1 MTQMIPEQPTQVEA
15 EHETRVWKP
24 ARRITALSIGT
35 VLVAILVLTALLAP
49 WLAPFDPNIQHI
61 EMRLLPP
68 SHAHWLG
75 TDGFGRDLLSRV
87 VYGARPT
94 LLLVSLILILTIPV
108 GKLIGISAGYIGGW
122 YERIVM
128 RLTDI
133 VMSLPSLVMA
143 LALVAILGPG
153 LMNGALALAFTSW
166 PPFARQARAE
176 TLALRRS
183 DYLAAA
189 RMQGIGGFRL
199 MFGHILPL
207 CLPSAVVRAAL
218 SLGGII
224 LASAGLGFLGMGIQ
238 PPTAEWG
245 SMVAEGSKV
254 IFDQWWVAAAPG
266 GAILFA
272 SLAFNLLGDG
282 LRDKMDPRHGN

>member
-1 MTQMIPEQPTQVEA
+1 MTQNLTEA
-15 EHETRVWKP
+15 ENVAPRRHRRRRVTTL
-24 ARRITALSIGT
+24 AIGGT
-35 VLVAILVLTALLAP
+35 LVAILLLTALLAP
-49 WLAPFDPNIQHI
+49 LLAPFDPNAQV
-61 EMRLLPP
+61 MSARLLPP
-68 SHAHWLG
+68 SAAHWLG

-87 VYGARPT
+87 IYGTRPT
-94 LLLVSLILILTIPV
+94 LLLVSLILVLTIPV
-108 GKLIGISAGYIGGW
+108 GMLVGIAAGYLGGW
-122 YERIVM
+122 TERVLM
-128 RLTDI
+128 RITDI
-133 VMSLPSLVMA
+133 FLSLPNLVIA
-143 LALVAILGPG
+143 LALVAMLGPG
-153 LMNGALALAFTSW
+153 LMNGALALALTSW

-189 RMQGIGGFRL
+189 RMQGITGLRL

-207 CLPSAVVRAAL
+207 CMPSAVVRAAL

-224 LASAGLGFLGMGIQ
+224 LAAAGLGFLGMGVQ

-272 SLAFNLLGDG
+272 SLAFNLTGDG
-282 LRDKMDPRHGN
+282 LRDRLDTRNAN

>member
-1 MTQMIPEQPTQVEA
+1 MTQQLSEL
-15 EHETRVWKP
+15 ETVRPRRRCRRV
-24 ARRITALSIGT
+24 TSLTIGLT
-35 VLVAILVLTALLAP
+35 LVAVLVLTALLAP
-49 WLAPFDPNIQHI
+49 LLAPFDPNMQTISA
-61 EMRLLPP
+61 RLLSP
-68 SHAHWLG
+68 SAQHWFG

-87 VYGARPT
+87 IYGARPT
-94 LLLVSLILILTIPV
+94 LLLVSLILVLTIPV
-108 GKLIGISAGYIGGW
+108 GLLIGITAGYVGGW
-122 YERIVM
+122 TERVLM
-128 RLTDI
+128 RITDI
-133 VMSLPSLVMA
+133 FLSLPNLVIA
-143 LALVAILGPG
+143 LALVAMLGPG
-153 LMNGALALAFTSW
+153 LMNGALALALTSW

-189 RMQGIGGFRL
+189 RMQGITGLRL

-207 CLPSAVVRAAL
+207 CLPTAVVRAAL

-224 LASAGLGFLGMGIQ
+224 LSAAGLGFLGMGVQ

-266 GAILFA
+266 AAILFA
-272 SLAFNLLGDG
+272 SLAFNLTGDG
-282 LRDKMDPRHGN
+282 LRDRLDTRHAK

>member
-1 MTQMIPEQPTQVEA
+1 MTQQLSEL
-15 EHETRVWKP
+15 ETLRPRRRRSRV
-24 ARRITALSIGT
+24 TSLTIGLT
-35 VLVAILVLTALLAP
+35 LVLIVVAMALFAP
-49 WLAPFDPNIQHI
+49 LLAPFDPNAQIISQ
-61 EMRLLPP
+61 RLQAP
-68 SHAHWLG
+68 SALHWFG

-87 VYGARPT
+87 IYGARPT
-94 LLLVSLILILTIPV
+94 LLLVSLILVLTIPV
-108 GKLIGISAGYIGGW
+108 GLLVGITAGYVGGW
-122 YERIVM
+122 TERVLM
-128 RLTDI
+128 RITDI
-133 VMSLPSLVMA
+133 FLSLPNLVIA
-143 LALVAILGPG
+143 LALVAMLGPG
-153 LMNGALALAFTSW
+153 LMNGALALALTSW

-189 RMQGIGGFRL
+189 RMQGITGLRL

-207 CLPSAVVRAAL
+207 CMPTAVVRAAL

-224 LASAGLGFLGMGIQ
+224 LSAAGLGFLGMGVQ

-272 SLAFNLLGDG
+272 SLAFNLTGDG
-282 LRDKMDPRHGN
+282 LRDRLDTRLAK

>member
-1 MTQMIPEQPTQVEA
+1 MTQHLSDA
-15 EHETRVWKP
+15 EPLTPQRRRRVTTL
-24 ARRITALSIGT
+24 AIGGSLIA
-35 VLVAILVLTALLAP
+35 VLLLVALFAP
-49 WLAPFDPNIQHI
+49 WLAPFDPNAQQ
-61 EMRLLPP
+61 MSARLLPP
-68 SHAHWLG
+68 SALHWFG
-75 TDGFGRDLLSRV
+75 TDGFGRDLFSRV
-87 VYGARPT
+87 LYGARPT
-94 LLLVSLILILTIPV
+94 LLLVSLILLLTIPV
-108 GKLIGISAGYIGGW
+108 GMLIGISAGYLGGW
-122 YERIVM
+122 TERVLM
-128 RLTDI
+128 RITDI
-133 VMSLPSLVMA
+133 FLSLPNLVIA
-143 LALVAILGPG
+143 LALVAMLGPG
-153 LMNGALALAFTSW
+153 LLNGALALALTSW

-189 RMQGIGGFRL
+189 RMQGINGLRL

-207 CLPSAVVRAAL
+207 CMPSAVVRAAL

-224 LASAGLGFLGMGIQ
+224 LASAGLGFLGMGVQ

-272 SLAFNLLGDG
+272 SLAFNLTGDG
-282 LRDKMDPRHGN
+282 LRDRLDTRHGH

>member
-1 MTQMIPEQPTQVEA
+1 MTQQL
-15 EHETRVWKP
+15 HELETVRP
-24 ARRITALSIGT
+24 RRRRARITSLTIGLT
-35 VLVAILVLTALLAP
+35 LVIVLVAMALLAP
-49 WLAPFDPNIQHI
+49 LLAPFDPNAQVI
-61 EMRLLPP
+61 EQRLLAP
-68 SHAHWLG
+68 SALHWFG

-87 VYGARPT
+87 IYGARPT
-94 LLLVSLILILTIPV
+94 LLLVSLILVLTIPV
-108 GKLIGISAGYIGGW
+108 GLLVGITAGYVGGW
-122 YERIVM
+122 TERVLM
-128 RLTDI
+128 RITVIFL
-133 VMSLPSLVMA
+133 SLPNLVIA
-143 LALVAILGPG
+143 LALVAMLGPG
-153 LMNGALALAFTSW
+153 LMNGALALALTSW

-189 RMQGIGGFRL
+189 RMQGITGLRL

-207 CLPSAVVRAAL
+207 CLPTAVVRAAL

-224 LASAGLGFLGMGIQ
+224 LSAAGLGFLGMGVQ

-266 GAILFA
+266 AAILFA
-272 SLAFNLLGDG
+272 SLAFNLTGDG
-282 LRDKMDPRHGN
+282 LRDRLDTRHAK

>member
-1 MTQMIPEQPTQVEA
+1 MTQQLSEL
-15 EHETRVWKP
+15 ETVRPRRRRRRV
-24 ARRITALSIGT
+24 TSLTIGLT
-35 VLVAILVLTALLAP
+35 LVAILVLTALFAP
-49 WLAPFDPNIQHI
+49 LLAPFDPNMQTISA
-61 EMRLLPP
+61 RLLPP
-68 SHAHWLG
+68 SAQHWFG

-87 VYGARPT
+87 IYGARPT
-94 LLLVSLILILTIPV
+94 LLLVSLILVLTIPV
-108 GKLIGISAGYIGGW
+108 GLLVGITAGYLGGW
-122 YERIVM
+122 TERVLM
-128 RLTDI
+128 RITDI
-133 VMSLPSLVMA
+133 FLSLPNLVIA
-143 LALVAILGPG
+143 LALVAMLGPG
-153 LMNGALALAFTSW
+153 LMNGALALALTSW

-189 RMQGIGGFRL
+189 RMQGITGLRL

-207 CLPSAVVRAAL
+207 CLPTAVVRAAL

-224 LASAGLGFLGMGIQ
+224 LSAAGLGFLGMGVQ

-266 GAILFA
+266 AAILFG
-272 SLAFNLLGDG
+272 SLAFNLTGDG
-282 LRDKMDPRHGN
+282 LRDRLDTRHAK

>member
-1 MTQMIPEQPTQVEA
+1 MTQQLSEL
-15 EHETRVWKP
+15 ETLRPRRRRQRV
-24 ARRITALSIGT
+24 TSLT
-35 VLVAILVLTALLAP
+35 VGLTLVAILILMALLAP
-49 WLAPFDPNIQHI
+49 LIAPFDPNLQT
-61 EMRLLPP
+61 MSSRLLAP
-68 SHAHWLG
+68 SAQHWFG

-87 VYGARPT
+87 IYGARPT
-94 LLLVSLILILTIPV
+94 LLLVSLILVLTIPA
-108 GKLIGISAGYIGGW
+108 GLLIGITAGYVGGW
-122 YERIVM
+122 TERLLM
-128 RLTDI
+128 RITDI
-133 VMSLPSLVMA
+133 FLSLPNLVIA

-153 LMNGALALAFTSW
+153 LMNGALALALTSW

-189 RMQGIGGFRL
+189 RMQGITGFRL

-207 CLPSAVVRAAL
+207 CLPTAVVRAAL

-224 LASAGLGFLGMGIQ
+224 LAAAGLGFLGMGVQ

-266 GAILFA
+266 AAILFA
-272 SLAFNLLGDG
+272 SLAFNLTGDG
-282 LRDKMDPRHGN
+282 LRDRLDTRHAK

>member
-1 MTQMIPEQPTQVEA
+1 MTQQLSEL
-15 EHETRVWKP
+15 ETLRPRRRRQRV
-24 ARRITALSIGT
+24 TSLSVGLT
-35 VLVAILVLTALLAP
+35 LVAILILMALLAP
-49 WLAPFDPNIQHI
+49 LIAPFDPNMQT
-61 EMRLLPP
+61 MSSRLLAP
-68 SHAHWLG
+68 SAQHWFG

-87 VYGARPT
+87 IYGARPT
-94 LLLVSLILILTIPV
+94 LLLVSLILVLTIPA
-108 GKLIGISAGYIGGW
+108 GLLIGITAGYVGGW
-122 YERIVM
+122 TERLLM
-128 RLTDI
+128 RITDI
-133 VMSLPSLVMA
+133 FLSLPNLVIA

-153 LMNGALALAFTSW
+153 LMNGALALALTSW

-189 RMQGIGGFRL
+189 RMQGITGFRL

-207 CLPSAVVRAAL
+207 CMPTAVVRAAL

-224 LASAGLGFLGMGIQ
+224 LAAAGLGFLGMGVQ

-266 GAILFA
+266 AAILFA
-272 SLAFNLLGDG
+272 SLAFNLTGDG
-282 LRDKMDPRHGN
+282 LRDRLDTRHAK

>member
-1 MTQMIPEQPTQVEA
+1 MTQQL
-15 EHETRVWKP
+15 HELESVRPRRRRARV
-24 ARRITALSIGT
+24 TSLSIGLT
-35 VLVAILVLTALLAP
+35 LVVILIVMALLAP
-49 WLAPFDPNIQHI
+49 WLAPFDPNVQTINQ
-61 EMRLLPP
+61 RLLPP
-68 SHAHWLG
+68 SALHWFG

-87 VYGARPT
+87 IYGARPT
-94 LLLVSLILILTIPV
+94 LLLVSLILVLTIPV
-108 GKLIGISAGYIGGW
+108 GLLIGITAGYVGGW
-122 YERIVM
+122 TERVLM
-128 RLTDI
+128 RITDI
-133 VMSLPSLVMA
+133 FLSLPNLVIA
-143 LALVAILGPG
+143 LALVAMLGPG
-153 LMNGALALAFTSW
+153 LMNGALALALTSW

-189 RMQGIGGFRL
+189 RMQGITGLRL

-207 CLPSAVVRAAL
+207 CLPTAVVRAAL

-224 LASAGLGFLGMGIQ
+224 LSAAGLGFLGMGVQ

-266 GAILFA
+266 AAILFA
-272 SLAFNLLGDG
+272 SLAFNLTGDG
-282 LRDKMDPRHGN
+282 LRDRLDTRHAK

>member
-1 MTQMIPEQPTQVEA
+1 MTQQLSEL
-15 EHETRVWKP
+15 ETLRPRRRRRRV
-24 ARRITALSIGT
+24 TSLTIGLT
-35 VLVAILVLTALLAP
+35 LVAILVLTALFAPLLAP
-49 WLAPFDPNIQHI
+49 VDPNMQTISA
-61 EMRLLPP
+61 RLLPP
-68 SHAHWLG
+68 SAQHWFG

-87 VYGARPT
+87 IYGARPT
-94 LLLVSLILILTIPV
+94 LLLVSLILVLTIPV
-108 GKLIGISAGYIGGW
+108 GLLIGITAGYVGGW
-122 YERIVM
+122 TERVLM
-128 RLTDI
+128 RITDI
-133 VMSLPSLVMA
+133 FLSLPNLVIA
-143 LALVAILGPG
+143 LALVAMLGPG
-153 LMNGALALAFTSW
+153 LMNGALALALTSW

-189 RMQGIGGFRL
+189 RMQGITGLRL

-207 CLPSAVVRAAL
+207 CLPTAVVRAAL

-224 LASAGLGFLGMGIQ
+224 LSAAGLGFLGMGVQ

-266 GAILFA
+266 AAILFA
-272 SLAFNLLGDG
+272 SLAFNLTGDG
-282 LRDKMDPRHGN
+282 LRDRLDTRHAK

>member
-1 MTQMIPEQPTQVEA
+1 MTQQLSEL
-15 EHETRVWKP
+15 ETVRPRRRRARVTSLT
-24 ARRITALSIGT
+24 IGLALVVI
-35 VLVAILVLTALLAP
+35 VVAMALFAP
-49 WLAPFDPNIQHI
+49 LLAPFDPNAQVIAQ
-61 EMRLLPP
+61 RLQAP
-68 SHAHWLG
+68 SALHWFG

-87 VYGARPT
+87 IYGARPT
-94 LLLVSLILILTIPV
+94 LLLVSLILVLTIPV
-108 GKLIGISAGYIGGW
+108 GLLVGITAGYVGGW
-122 YERIVM
+122 TERVLM
-128 RLTDI
+128 RITDI
-133 VMSLPSLVMA
+133 FLSLPNLVIA
-143 LALVAILGPG
+143 LALVAMLGPG
-153 LMNGALALAFTSW
+153 LMNGALALALTSW

-189 RMQGIGGFRL
+189 RMQGITGLRL

-207 CLPSAVVRAAL
+207 CLPTAVVRAAL

-224 LASAGLGFLGMGIQ
+224 LSAAGLGFLGMGVQ

-272 SLAFNLLGDG
+272 SLAFNLTGDG
-282 LRDKMDPRHGN
+282 LRDRLDTRHAK

>member
-1 MTQMIPEQPTQVEA
+1 MTQQL
-15 EHETRVWKP
+15 HELETVRPRRRRARV
-24 ARRITALSIGT
+24 TSLSIGLT
-35 VLVAILVLTALLAP
+35 LVVILVAMALFAP
-49 WLAPFDPNIQHI
+49 LLAPFDPNAQTIGQ
-61 EMRLLPP
+61 RLLAP
-68 SHAHWLG
+68 SAQHWFG

-87 VYGARPT
+87 IYGARPT
-94 LLLVSLILILTIPV
+94 LLLVSLILVLTIPV
-108 GKLIGISAGYIGGW
+108 GLLIGITAGYVGGW
-122 YERIVM
+122 TERVLM
-128 RLTDI
+128 RITDI
-133 VMSLPSLVMA
+133 FLSLPNLVIA
-143 LALVAILGPG
+143 LALVAMLGPG
-153 LMNGALALAFTSW
+153 LMNGALALALTSW

-189 RMQGIGGFRL
+189 RMQGITGLRL

-207 CLPSAVVRAAL
+207 CLPTAVVRAAL

-224 LASAGLGFLGMGIQ
+224 LSAAGLGFLGMGVQ

-266 GAILFA
+266 AAILFA
-272 SLAFNLLGDG
+272 SLAFNLTGDG
-282 LRDKMDPRHGN
+282 LRDRLDTRHAK

>member
-1 MTQMIPEQPTQVEA
+1 MTQQLSEL
-15 EHETRVWKP
+15 ETVRPRRRRRV
-24 ARRITALSIGT
+24 TSLTIGLT
-35 VLVAILVLTALLAP
+35 LVAILVLTALFAPLLAP
-49 WLAPFDPNIQHI
+49 VDPNLQTISA
-61 EMRLLPP
+61 RLLPP
-68 SHAHWLG
+68 SAQHWFG

-87 VYGARPT
+87 IYGARPT
-94 LLLVSLILILTIPV
+94 LLLVSLILVLTIPV
-108 GKLIGISAGYIGGW
+108 GLLVGITAGYVGGW
-122 YERIVM
+122 TERVLM
-128 RLTDI
+128 RITDI
-133 VMSLPSLVMA
+133 FLSLPNLVIA
-143 LALVAILGPG
+143 LALVAMLGPG
-153 LMNGALALAFTSW
+153 LMNGALALALTSW

-189 RMQGIGGFRL
+189 RMQGITGLRL

-207 CLPSAVVRAAL
+207 CMPTAVVRAAL

-224 LASAGLGFLGMGIQ
+224 LSAAGLGFLGMGVQ

-266 GAILFA
+266 AAILFA
-272 SLAFNLLGDG
+272 SLAFNLTGDG
-282 LRDKMDPRHGN
+282 LRDRLDTRHAK

>member
-15 EHETRVWKP
+15 ENETRVWKP
-24 ARRITALSIGT
+24 TRRITALSIGT

-108 GKLIGISAGYIGGW
+108 GMLIGISAGYIGGW

>member
-1 MTQMIPEQPTQVEA
+1 MTQQLSEL
-15 EHETRVWKP
+15 ETLRPRRRRHRV
-24 ARRITALSIGT
+24 TSLTIGLT
-35 VLVAILVLTALLAP
+35 LVAILVLTALFAPLLAP
-49 WLAPFDPNIQHI
+49 VDPNMQTISA
-61 EMRLLPP
+61 RLLPP
-68 SHAHWLG
+68 SAQHWFG

-87 VYGARPT
+87 IYGARPT
-94 LLLVSLILILTIPV
+94 LLLVSLILVLTIPV
-108 GKLIGISAGYIGGW
+108 GLLVGITAGYVGGW
-122 YERIVM
+122 TERVLM
-128 RLTDI
+128 RITDI
-133 VMSLPSLVMA
+133 FLSLPNLVIA
-143 LALVAILGPG
+143 LALVAMLGPG
-153 LMNGALALAFTSW
+153 LMNGALALALTSW

-189 RMQGIGGFRL
+189 RMQGITGLRL

-207 CLPSAVVRAAL
+207 CLPTAVVRAAL

-224 LASAGLGFLGMGIQ
+224 LSAAGLGFLGMGVQ

-266 GAILFA
+266 AAILFA
-272 SLAFNLLGDG
+272 SLAFNLTGDG
-282 LRDKMDPRHGN
+282 LRDRLDTRHAK

>member
-1 MTQMIPEQPTQVEA
+1 MTQQLTEL
-15 EHETRVWKP
+15 ETVRP
-24 ARRITALSIGT
+24 RRRRRRITSLTIGLT
-35 VLVAILVLTALLAP
+35 LVTIVILMAVLAP
-49 WLAPFDPNIQHI
+49 LIAPYDPNLQTIAS
-61 EMRLLPP
+61 RLLPP
-68 SHAHWLG
+68 SAAHWFG

-87 VYGARPT
+87 IYGARPT
-94 LLLVSLILILTIPV
+94 LLLVSLILVLTIPV
-108 GKLIGISAGYIGGW
+108 GLLVGITAGYAGGW
-122 YERIVM
+122 TERVLM
-128 RLTDI
+128 RITDI
-133 VMSLPSLVMA
+133 FLSLPNLVIA
-143 LALVAILGPG
+143 LALVAMMGPG
-153 LMNGALALAFTSW
+153 LMNGALALALTSW

-189 RMQGIGGFRL
+189 RMQGITGFRL

-207 CLPSAVVRAAL
+207 CLPTAVVRAAL

-224 LASAGLGFLGMGIQ
+224 LAAAGLGFLGMGVQ

-266 GAILFA
+266 AAILFA
-272 SLAFNLLGDG
+272 SLAFNLTGDG
-282 LRDKMDPRHGN
+282 LRDRLDTRHAK

>member
-1 MTQMIPEQPTQVEA
+1 MTQQLSEL
-15 EHETRVWKP
+15 ETLRPRRRRQRV
-24 ARRITALSIGT
+24 TSLT
-35 VLVAILVLTALLAP
+35 VGLTLVAILILMALLAP
-49 WLAPFDPNIQHI
+49 LIAPFDPNVQT
-61 EMRLLPP
+61 MSSRLLAP
-68 SHAHWLG
+68 SAQHWFG

-87 VYGARPT
+87 IYGARPT
-94 LLLVSLILILTIPV
+94 LLLVSLILVLTIPA
-108 GKLIGISAGYIGGW
+108 GLLIGITAGYVGGW
-122 YERIVM
+122 TERLLM
-128 RLTDI
+128 RITDI
-133 VMSLPSLVMA
+133 FLSLPNLVIA

-153 LMNGALALAFTSW
+153 LMNGALALALTSW

-189 RMQGIGGFRL
+189 RMQGITGFRL

-207 CLPSAVVRAAL
+207 CMPTAVVRAAL

-224 LASAGLGFLGMGIQ
+224 LAAAGLGFLGMGVQ

-266 GAILFA
+266 AAILFA
-272 SLAFNLLGDG
+272 SLAFNLTGDG
-282 LRDKMDPRHGN
+282 LRDRLDTRYAK

>member
-1 MTQMIPEQPTQVEA
+1 MTQQL
-15 EHETRVWKP
+15 HELESVRPRRRRARV
-24 ARRITALSIGT
+24 TSLSVGLT
-35 VLVAILVLTALLAP
+35 LVVILIAMALLAP
-49 WLAPFDPNIQHI
+49 WLAPFDPNVQTINQ
-61 EMRLLPP
+61 RLLPP
-68 SHAHWLG
+68 SALHWFG

-87 VYGARPT
+87 IYGARPT
-94 LLLVSLILILTIPV
+94 LLLVSLILVLTIPV
-108 GKLIGISAGYIGGW
+108 GLLIGITAGYVGGW
-122 YERIVM
+122 TERVLM
-128 RLTDI
+128 RITDI
-133 VMSLPSLVMA
+133 FLSLPNLVIA
-143 LALVAILGPG
+143 LALVAMLGPG
-153 LMNGALALAFTSW
+153 LMNGALALALTSW

-189 RMQGIGGFRL
+189 RMQGITGLRL

-207 CLPSAVVRAAL
+207 CLPTAVVRAAL

-224 LASAGLGFLGMGIQ
+224 LSAAGLGFLGMGVQ

-266 GAILFA
+266 AAILFA
-272 SLAFNLLGDG
+272 SLAFNLTGDG
-282 LRDKMDPRHGN
+282 LRDRLDTRHAK

>member
-1 MTQMIPEQPTQVEA
+1 MTQQLSEL
-15 EHETRVWKP
+15 ETLRPRRRRARV
-24 ARRITALSIGT
+24 TSLTIGLT
-35 VLVAILVLTALLAP
+35 LVLIVVAMALFAP
-49 WLAPFDPNIQHI
+49 LLAPFDPNTQIISQ
-61 EMRLLPP
+61 RLQAP
-68 SHAHWLG
+68 SALHWFG

-87 VYGARPT
+87 IYGARPT
-94 LLLVSLILILTIPV
+94 LLLVSLILVLTIPV
-108 GKLIGISAGYIGGW
+108 GLLVGITAGYVGGW
-122 YERIVM
+122 TERVLM
-128 RLTDI
+128 RITDI
-133 VMSLPSLVMA
+133 FLSLPNLVIA
-143 LALVAILGPG
+143 LALVAMLGPG
-153 LMNGALALAFTSW
+153 LMNGALALALTSW

-189 RMQGIGGFRL
+189 RMQGITGLRL

-207 CLPSAVVRAAL
+207 CMPTAVVRAAL

-224 LASAGLGFLGMGIQ
+224 LSAAGLGFLGMGVQ

-272 SLAFNLLGDG
+272 SLAFNLTGDG
-282 LRDKMDPRHGN
+282 LRDRLDTRHAK

>member
-1 MTQMIPEQPTQVEA
+1 MTQQLSEL
-15 EHETRVWKP
+15 ETVRPRRRRRRV
-24 ARRITALSIGT
+24 TSLTIGLT
-35 VLVAILVLTALLAP
+35 LVAVLVLTALLAP
-49 WLAPFDPNIQHI
+49 LLAPVDPNMQTISA
-61 EMRLLPP
+61 RLLPP
-68 SHAHWLG
+68 SAQHWFG

-87 VYGARPT
+87 IYGARPT
-94 LLLVSLILILTIPV
+94 LLLVSLILVLTIPV
-108 GKLIGISAGYIGGW
+108 GLLVGITAGYVGGW
-122 YERIVM
+122 TERVLM
-128 RLTDI
+128 RITDI
-133 VMSLPSLVMA
+133 FLSLPNLVIA
-143 LALVAILGPG
+143 LALVAMLGPG
-153 LMNGALALAFTSW
+153 LMNGALALALTSW

-189 RMQGIGGFRL
+189 RMQGITGLRL

-207 CLPSAVVRAAL
+207 CLPTAVVRAAL

-224 LASAGLGFLGMGIQ
+224 LSAAGLGFLGMDVQ

-272 SLAFNLLGDG
+272 SLAFNLTGDG
-282 LRDKMDPRHGN
+282 LRDRLDTRHAK

>member
-1 MTQMIPEQPTQVEA
+1 MTQQLSEL
-15 EHETRVWKP
+15 ETVRPRRRRARVTSLTIGLTLVVIVV
-24 ARRITALSIGT
+24 AMALF
-35 VLVAILVLTALLAP
+35 AP
-49 WLAPFDPNIQHI
+49 LLAPFDPNAQEIAQ
-61 EMRLLPP
+61 RLQSP
-68 SHAHWLG
+68 SALHWFG

-87 VYGARPT
+87 IYGARPT
-94 LLLVSLILILTIPV
+94 LLLVSLILVLTIPV
-108 GKLIGISAGYIGGW
+108 GLLVGITAGYVGGW
-122 YERIVM
+122 TERVLM
-128 RLTDI
+128 RITDI
-133 VMSLPSLVMA
+133 FLSLPNLVIA
-143 LALVAILGPG
+143 LALVAMLGPG
-153 LMNGALALAFTSW
+153 LMNGALALALTSW

-189 RMQGIGGFRL
+189 RMQGITGLRL

-207 CLPSAVVRAAL
+207 CLPTAVVRAAL

-224 LASAGLGFLGMGIQ
+224 LSAAGLGFLGMGVQ

-272 SLAFNLLGDG
+272 SLAFNLTGDG
-282 LRDKMDPRHGN
+282 LRDRLDTRHAK

>member
-1 MTQMIPEQPTQVEA
+1 MTQNLTDLELAASRRRRRP
-15 EHETRVWKP
+15 RVTSL
-24 ARRITALSIGT
+24 AIGGT
-35 VLVAILVLTALLAP
+35 LVAILLLAALFAP
-49 WLAPFDPNIQHI
+49 LLAPFDPNAQII
-61 EMRLLPP
+61 SARLLPP
-68 SHAHWLG
+68 SSAHWLG

-87 VYGARPT
+87 IYGSRPT
-94 LLLVSLILILTIPV
+94 LLLVSLILLLTIPV
-108 GKLIGISAGYIGGW
+108 GMLVGICAGYLGGW
-122 YERIVM
+122 TERVLM
-128 RLTDI
+128 RITDI
-133 VMSLPSLVMA
+133 FLSLPNLVIA
-143 LALVAILGPG
+143 LALVAMLGPG
-153 LMNGALALAFTSW
+153 LLNGALALALTSW

-189 RMQGIGGFRL
+189 RMQGINGLRL

-224 LASAGLGFLGMGIQ
+224 LSAAGLGFLGMGVQ

-272 SLAFNLLGDG
+272 SLAFNLTGDG
-282 LRDKMDPRHGN
+282 LRDRLDTRNAN

>member
-1 MTQMIPEQPTQVEA
+1 MTQQL
-15 EHETRVWKP
+15 HELETVRP
-24 ARRITALSIGT
+24 RQRRARITSLTIGLT
-35 VLVAILVLTALLAP
+35 LVIVLVAMALLAP
-49 WLAPFDPNIQHI
+49 LLAPFDPNAQMI
-61 EMRLLPP
+61 EQRLLAP
-68 SHAHWLG
+68 SALHWFG

-87 VYGARPT
+87 IYGARPT
-94 LLLVSLILILTIPV
+94 LLLVSLILVLTIPV
-108 GKLIGISAGYIGGW
+108 GLLVGITAGYVGGW
-122 YERIVM
+122 TERVLM
-128 RLTDI
+128 RITDI
-133 VMSLPSLVMA
+133 FLSLPNLVIA
-143 LALVAILGPG
+143 LALVAMLGPG
-153 LMNGALALAFTSW
+153 LMNGALALALTSW

-189 RMQGIGGFRL
+189 RMQGITGLRL

-207 CLPSAVVRAAL
+207 CLPTAVVRAAL

-224 LASAGLGFLGMGIQ
+224 LSAAGLGFLGMGVQ

-266 GAILFA
+266 AAILFA
-272 SLAFNLLGDG
+272 SLAFNLTGDG
-282 LRDKMDPRHGN
+282 LRDRLDTRHAK

>member
-1 MTQMIPEQPTQVEA
+1 MTQQLSEL
-15 EHETRVWKP
+15 ETVRPRRRRARVTSLTIGLTLVVIVV
-24 ARRITALSIGT
+24 AMALF
-35 VLVAILVLTALLAP
+35 AP
-49 WLAPFDPNIQHI
+49 LLAPFDPNAQVIAQ
-61 EMRLLPP
+61 RLQAP
-68 SHAHWLG
+68 SALHWFG

-87 VYGARPT
+87 IYGARPT
-94 LLLVSLILILTIPV
+94 LLLVSLILVLTIPV
-108 GKLIGISAGYIGGW
+108 GLLIGITAGYVGGW
-122 YERIVM
+122 TERVLM
-128 RLTDI
+128 RITDI
-133 VMSLPSLVMA
+133 FLSLPNLVIA
-143 LALVAILGPG
+143 LALVAMLGPG
-153 LMNGALALAFTSW
+153 LMNGALALALTSW

-189 RMQGIGGFRL
+189 RMQGITGLRL

-207 CLPSAVVRAAL
+207 CLPTAVVRAAL

-224 LASAGLGFLGMGIQ
+224 LSAAGLGFLGMGVQ

-272 SLAFNLLGDG
+272 SLAFNLTGDG
-282 LRDKMDPRHGN
+282 LRDRLDTRHAK

>member
-1 MTQMIPEQPTQVEA
+1 MTQQLSEL
-15 EHETRVWKP
+15 ETLRPRRRRQRV
-24 ARRITALSIGT
+24 TSLT
-35 VLVAILVLTALLAP
+35 VGLTLVAILILMALLAP
-49 WLAPFDPNIQHI
+49 LIAPFDPNVQT
-61 EMRLLPP
+61 MSSRLLAP
-68 SHAHWLG
+68 SALHWFG

-87 VYGARPT
+87 IYGARPT
-94 LLLVSLILILTIPV
+94 LLLVSLILVLTIPA
-108 GKLIGISAGYIGGW
+108 GLLIGITAGYVGGW
-122 YERIVM
+122 TERLLM
-128 RLTDI
+128 RITDI
-133 VMSLPSLVMA
+133 FLSLPNLVIA

-153 LMNGALALAFTSW
+153 LMNGALALALTSW

-189 RMQGIGGFRL
+189 RMQGITGFRL

-207 CLPSAVVRAAL
+207 CMPTAVVRAAL

-224 LASAGLGFLGMGIQ
+224 LAAAGLGFLGMGVQ

-266 GAILFA
+266 AAILFA
-272 SLAFNLLGDG
+272 SLAFNLTGDG
-282 LRDKMDPRHGN
+282 LRDRLDTRHAK

>member
-1 MTQMIPEQPTQVEA
+1 MTQQLQEL
-15 EHETRVWKP
+15 ETLRPRRRRARV
-24 ARRITALSIGT
+24 TSLTIGLT
-35 VLVAILVLTALLAP
+35 LVVILVAMALLAP
-49 WLAPFDPNIQHI
+49 LLAPFDPNVQTIG
-61 EMRLLPP
+61 ERLMPP
-68 SHAHWLG
+68 SSLHWFG

-87 VYGARPT
+87 IYGARPT
-94 LLLVSLILILTIPV
+94 LLLVSLILLLTIPV
-108 GKLIGISAGYIGGW
+108 GLLVGITAGYVGGW
-122 YERIVM
+122 TERVLM
-128 RLTDI
+128 RITDI
-133 VMSLPSLVMA
+133 FLSLPNLVIA
-143 LALVAILGPG
+143 LALVAMLGPG
-153 LMNGALALAFTSW
+153 LMNGALALALTSW

-189 RMQGIGGFRL
+189 RMQGISGLRL

-207 CLPSAVVRAAL
+207 CLPTAVVRAAL

-224 LASAGLGFLGMGIQ
+224 LSAAGLGFLGMGVQ

-266 GAILFA
+266 AAILFA
-272 SLAFNLLGDG
+272 SLAFNLTGDG
-282 LRDKMDPRHGN
+282 LRDRLDTRHAK

>member
-1 MTQMIPEQPTQVEA
+1 MTQQLSEL
-15 EHETRVWKP
+15 ETVRPRRRRRRV
-24 ARRITALSIGT
+24 TSLTIGLT
-35 VLVAILVLTALLAP
+35 LVAILVLTALLAP
-49 WLAPFDPNIQHI
+49 LLAPFDPNLQTISA
-61 EMRLLPP
+61 RLLPP
-68 SHAHWLG
+68 SAQHWFG

-87 VYGARPT
+87 IYGARPT
-94 LLLVSLILILTIPV
+94 LLLVSLILVLTIPV
-108 GKLIGISAGYIGGW
+108 GLLVGITAGYVGGW
-122 YERIVM
+122 TERVLM
-128 RLTDI
+128 RITDI
-133 VMSLPSLVMA
+133 FLSLPNLVIA
-143 LALVAILGPG
+143 LALVAMLGPG
-153 LMNGALALAFTSW
+153 LMNGALALALTSW

-189 RMQGIGGFRL
+189 RMQGITGLRL

-207 CLPSAVVRAAL
+207 CLPTAVVRAAL

-224 LASAGLGFLGMGIQ
+224 LSAAGLGFLGMGVQ

-266 GAILFA
+266 AAILFA
-272 SLAFNLLGDG
+272 SLAFNLTGDG
-282 LRDKMDPRHGN
+282 LRDRLDTRHAK

>member
-1 MTQMIPEQPTQVEA
+1 MTS
-15 EHETRVWKP
+15 
-24 ARRITALSIGT
+24 LT
-35 VLVAILVLTALLAP
+35 VGLTLVAILILMALLAP
-49 WLAPFDPNIQHI
+49 LIAPFDPNVQT
-61 EMRLLPP
+61 MSSRLLAP
-68 SHAHWLG
+68 SAQHWFG

-87 VYGARPT
+87 IYGARPT
-94 LLLVSLILILTIPV
+94 LLLVSLILVLTIPA
-108 GKLIGISAGYIGGW
+108 GLLIGITAGYVGGW
-122 YERIVM
+122 TERLLM
-128 RLTDI
+128 RITDI
-133 VMSLPSLVMA
+133 FLSLPNLVIA

-153 LMNGALALAFTSW
+153 LMNGALALALTSW

-189 RMQGIGGFRL
+189 RMQGITGFRL

-207 CLPSAVVRAAL
+207 CMPTAVVRAAL

-224 LASAGLGFLGMGIQ
+224 LAAAGLGFLGMGVQ

-266 GAILFA
+266 AAILFA
-272 SLAFNLLGDG
+272 SLAFNLTGDG
-282 LRDKMDPRHGN
+282 LRDRLDTRHAK

>member
-1 MTQMIPEQPTQVEA
+1 MTQQLSEL
-15 EHETRVWKP
+15 ETLRPRRRRQRV
-24 ARRITALSIGT
+24 TSLT
-35 VLVAILVLTALLAP
+35 VGLTLVAILILMALLAP
-49 WLAPFDPNIQHI
+49 LIAPFDPNMQT
-61 EMRLLPP
+61 MSSRLLAP
-68 SHAHWLG
+68 SAQHWFG

-87 VYGARPT
+87 IYGARPT
-94 LLLVSLILILTIPV
+94 LLLVSLILVLTIPA
-108 GKLIGISAGYIGGW
+108 GLLIGITAGYVGGW
-122 YERIVM
+122 TERLLM
-128 RLTDI
+128 RITDI
-133 VMSLPSLVMA
+133 FLSLPNLVIA

-153 LMNGALALAFTSW
+153 LMNGALALALTSW

-189 RMQGIGGFRL
+189 RMQGIMGFRL

-207 CLPSAVVRAAL
+207 CMPTAVVRAAL

-224 LASAGLGFLGMGIQ
+224 LAAAGLGFLGMGVQ

-266 GAILFA
+266 AAILFA
-272 SLAFNLLGDG
+272 SLAFNLTGDG
-282 LRDKMDPRHGN
+282 LRDRLDTRHAK

>member
-1 MTQMIPEQPTQVEA
+1 MTQQLSEL
-15 EHETRVWKP
+15 ETLRPRRRRQRV
-24 ARRITALSIGT
+24 TSLT
-35 VLVAILVLTALLAP
+35 VGLTLVAILILMALLAP
-49 WLAPFDPNIQHI
+49 LVAPFDPNLQT
-61 EMRLLPP
+61 MSSRLLAP
-68 SHAHWLG
+68 SAQHWFG

-87 VYGARPT
+87 IYGARPT
-94 LLLVSLILILTIPV
+94 LLLVSLILVLTIPA
-108 GKLIGISAGYIGGW
+108 GLLIGITAGYVGGW
-122 YERIVM
+122 TERLLM
-128 RLTDI
+128 RITDI
-133 VMSLPSLVMA
+133 FLSLPNLVIA

-153 LMNGALALAFTSW
+153 LMNGALALALTSW

-189 RMQGIGGFRL
+189 RMQGITGFRL

-207 CLPSAVVRAAL
+207 CLPTAVVRAAL

-224 LASAGLGFLGMGIQ
+224 LAAAGLGFLGMGVQ

-266 GAILFA
+266 AAILFA
-272 SLAFNLLGDG
+272 SLAFNLTGDG
-282 LRDKMDPRHGN
+282 LRDRLDTRHAR

>member
-1 MTQMIPEQPTQVEA
+1 MTQQLSEL
-15 EHETRVWKP
+15 ETLRPRRLRQRV
-24 ARRITALSIGT
+24 TSLT
-35 VLVAILVLTALLAP
+35 VGLTLVAILILMALLAP
-49 WLAPFDPNIQHI
+49 LIAPFDPNMQT
-61 EMRLLPP
+61 MSSRLLAP
-68 SHAHWLG
+68 SAQHWFG

-87 VYGARPT
+87 IYGARPT
-94 LLLVSLILILTIPV
+94 LLLVSLILVLTIPA
-108 GKLIGISAGYIGGW
+108 GLLIGITAGYVGGW
-122 YERIVM
+122 TERLLM
-128 RLTDI
+128 RITDI
-133 VMSLPSLVMA
+133 FLSLPNLVIA

-153 LMNGALALAFTSW
+153 LMNGALALALTSW

-189 RMQGIGGFRL
+189 RMQGITGFRL

-207 CLPSAVVRAAL
+207 CMPTAVVRAAL

-224 LASAGLGFLGMGIQ
+224 LAAAGLGFLGMGVQ

-266 GAILFA
+266 AAILFA
-272 SLAFNLLGDG
+272 SLAFNLTGDG
-282 LRDKMDPRHGN
+282 LRDRLDTRHAK

>member
-1 MTQMIPEQPTQVEA
+1 MTQQL
-15 EHETRVWKP
+15 HELESVRPRRRRARV
-24 ARRITALSIGT
+24 TSLSIGLT
-35 VLVAILVLTALLAP
+35 LVVILIAMALLAP
-49 WLAPFDPNIQHI
+49 WLAPFDPNVQTINQ
-61 EMRLLPP
+61 RLLPP
-68 SHAHWLG
+68 SALHWFG

-87 VYGARPT
+87 IYGARPT
-94 LLLVSLILILTIPV
+94 LLLVSLILVLTIPV
-108 GKLIGISAGYIGGW
+108 GLLVGITAGYVGGW
-122 YERIVM
+122 TERVLM
-128 RLTDI
+128 RITDI
-133 VMSLPSLVMA
+133 FLSLPNLVIA
-143 LALVAILGPG
+143 LALVAMLGPG
-153 LMNGALALAFTSW
+153 LMNGALALALTSW

-189 RMQGIGGFRL
+189 RMQGITGLRL

-207 CLPSAVVRAAL
+207 CLPTAVVRAAL

-224 LASAGLGFLGMGIQ
+224 LSAAGLGFLGMGVQ

-266 GAILFA
+266 AAILFA
-272 SLAFNLLGDG
+272 SLAFNLTGDG
-282 LRDKMDPRHGN
+282 LRDRLDTRHAK

>member
-1 MTQMIPEQPTQVEA
+1 MTQQLSEL
-15 EHETRVWKP
+15 ETLRPRRRRQRV
-24 ARRITALSIGT
+24 TSLT
-35 VLVAILVLTALLAP
+35 VGLTLVAILILMALLAP
-49 WLAPFDPNIQHI
+49 LIAPFDPNVQT
-61 EMRLLPP
+61 MSSRLLAP
-68 SHAHWLG
+68 SAQHWFG

-87 VYGARPT
+87 IYGARPT
-94 LLLVSLILILTIPV
+94 LLLVSLILVLTIPA
-108 GKLIGISAGYIGGW
+108 GLLIGITAGYVGGW
-122 YERIVM
+122 TERLLM
-128 RLTDI
+128 RITDI
-133 VMSLPSLVMA
+133 FLSLPNLVIA

-153 LMNGALALAFTSW
+153 LMNGALALALTSW

-189 RMQGIGGFRL
+189 RMQGITGFRL
-199 MFGHILPL
+199 MFGHIQPL
-207 CLPSAVVRAAL
+207 CMPTAVVRAAL

-224 LASAGLGFLGMGIQ
+224 LAAAGLGFLGMGVQ

-266 GAILFA
+266 AAILFA
-272 SLAFNLLGDG
+272 SLAFNLTGDG
-282 LRDKMDPRHGN
+282 LRDRLDTRHAK